1 MYNQGLFRDW
11 VPKLVQLLLILI
23 FTIVIV
29 PVNGVYVGNVSYM
42 VGSTGIQTEYFVWA
56 NYAGVIGM
64 GAAMPIILRMKF
76 RFKIRDKVT
85 FIFILIGILS
95 YVNGTTDRPYLMVAN
110 SLIIGYLKMIILLEF
125 IIPIMMMIAPEGNR
139 GKFYSVFYP
148 FSIITSQIAG
158 YVLTILAYDHN
169 WEYVHMVAA
178 AICLG
183 LALIAWIFMHEK
195 YFGFKMPLHYIDW
208 ISILI
213 FVAMFMFGAYVL
225 AFGKQQDWI
234 HSPSIINATIASFV
248 SLIILVV
255 RQYTLKRPYL
265 SFKIF
270 RRNNVIHGLI
280 MLLFTGMFLAT
291 GSIQSI
297 FTVGILGYD
306 PVVNASLNLLMIP
319 GIVAAGVYMAYWFR
333 QGRGLKMFIFL
344 GFAAMLAYT
353 MIMYFSMTFEFNF
366 ERWILPMVLK
376 GFGMGALFIAVW
388 YYTLDKLDMNQMMAG
403 AGLVLVWRTFF
414 SVAIFSALF
423 SWLQYQ
429 FQIESIGN
437 LAIYMDGNSIS
448 YNQVMGNMKAIQ
460 LNAILAANKRLLG
473 YVCIAGVGVL
483 MYILAYHFGVDRH
496 HTFRLM
502 KLTVDKRK
510 HNTHMRR
517 RKQLQQIED
526 AAGAVI

>member
-1 MYNQGLFRDW
+1 
-11 VPKLVQLLLILI
+11 
-23 FTIVIV
+23 
-29 PVNGVYVGNVSYM
+29 
-42 VGSTGIQTEYFVWA
+42 
-56 NYAGVIGM
+56 
-64 GAAMPIILRMKF
+64 
-76 RFKIRDKVT
+76 
-85 FIFILIGILS
+85 
-95 YVNGTTDRPYLMVAN
+95 
-110 SLIIGYLKMIILLEF
+110 
-125 IIPIMMMIAPEGNR
+125 
-139 GKFYSVFYP
+139 
-148 FSIITSQIAG
+148 
-158 YVLTILAYDHN
+158 
-169 WEYVHMVAA
+169 
-178 AICLG
+178 
-183 LALIAWIFMHEK
+183 
-195 YFGFKMPLHYIDW
+195 MPLHYIDW

-366 ERWILPMVLK
+366 ERWILPMFLK

>member
-1 MYNQGLFRDW
+1 M
-11 VPKLVQLLLILI
+11 
-23 FTIVIV
+23 
-29 PVNGVYVGNVSYM
+29 
-42 VGSTGIQTEYFVWA
+42 
-56 NYAGVIGM
+56 
-64 GAAMPIILRMKF
+64 
-76 RFKIRDKVT
+76 
-85 FIFILIGILS
+85 
-95 YVNGTTDRPYLMVAN
+95 
-110 SLIIGYLKMIILLEF
+110 
-125 IIPIMMMIAPEGNR
+125 
-139 GKFYSVFYP
+139 
-148 FSIITSQIAG
+148 
-158 YVLTILAYDHN
+158 
-169 WEYVHMVAA
+169 
-178 AICLG
+178 
-183 LALIAWIFMHEK
+183 
-195 YFGFKMPLHYIDW
+195 
-208 ISILI
+208 
-213 FVAMFMFGAYVL
+213 
-225 AFGKQQDWI
+225 
-234 HSPSIINATIASFV
+234 
-248 SLIILVV
+248 
-255 RQYTLKRPYL
+255 
-265 SFKIF
+265 
-270 RRNNVIHGLI
+270 IHGLI

-366 ERWILPMVLK
+366 ERWILPMFLK

-429 FQIESIGN
+429 FQIQSIGN

-473 YVCIAGVGVL
+473 YVCIAGIGIL

-496 HTFRLM
+496 HTFLLM